1 MAASAATAT
10 YWVES
15 LRVTALPTTVSP
27 FNMSSTVTVA
37 ENPAASRFTPLRIT
51 RRPAG
56 VLRMI
61 SLTVDRAGRVTLS
74 GWGPGSARCG
84 TGRGAWAG
92 AVGTRGMAGADG
104 TGRAAGVRTSGLG
117 AGADV
122 SGDLETVCDVF
133 DGAAAEAP
141 RPPGAEVGVTPPAD

>member
-15 LRVTALPTTVSP
+15 LRITALPTTVSP
-27 FNMSSTVTVA
+27 FNRSSTVTVA
-37 ENPAASRFTPLRIT
+37 ENPAASRLTPLRIT

-61 SLTVDRAGRVTLS
+61 SLTVDAAGRVALS

-84 TGRGAWAG
+84 TGLGAWAG
-92 AVGTRGMAGADG
+92 AAGTRRLAGADG
-104 TGRAAGVRTSGLG
+104 TGRAAGAGISGLG

-122 SGDLETVCDVF
+122 SGDLETVCDAF
-133 DGAAAEAP
+133 AAAAEVP
-141 RPPGAEVGVTPPAD
+141 RPPGAEAGVTPPAG

>member
-37 ENPAASRFTPLRIT
+37 ENPAASRLTPLRIT

-61 SLTVDRAGRVTLS
+61 SLTVDAAGRVALS

-84 TGRGAWAG
+84 TRLGAWAG
-92 AVGTRGMAGADG
+92 AAGGRGVGGADG
-104 TGRAAGVRTSGLG
+104 SGRRARGG
-117 AGADV
+117 A
-122 SGDLETVCDVF
+122 
-133 DGAAAEAP
+133 
-141 RPPGAEVGVTPPAD
+141 

>member
-27 FNMSSTVTVA
+27 SNTSSTVTVA
-37 ENPAASRFTPLRIT
+37 ENPAASRLTPLRIT

-61 SLTVDRAGRVTLS
+61 SFTVDTAGRVALS
-74 GWGPGSARCG
+74 GWGFGSARCG
-84 TGRGAWAG
+84 TGRGAWVG
-92 AVGTRGMAGADG
+92 AARTRGIARAGG
-104 TGRAAGVRTSGLG
+104 TGRAAGARAPGLG
-117 AGADV
+117 AGGGV
-122 SGDLETVCDVF
+122 SGGPENLCDGF
-133 DGAAAEAP
+133 A
-141 RPPGAEVGVTPPAD
+141 R

>member
-27 FNMSSTVTVA
+27 FNTSSTVTVA
-37 ENPAASRFTPLRIT
+37 ENPAASRLTSLRIT

-61 SLTVDRAGRVTLS
+61 SFTVDATGRVGLS
-74 GWGPGSARCG
+74 GCGFDSARCG

-92 AVGTRGMAGADG
+92 AAGTRGMAGADG
-104 TGRAAGVRTSGLG
+104 TGRAAGARTSGLE

-133 DGAAAEAP
+133 AGAATESP
-141 RPPGAEVGVTPPAD
+141 RPPGAEVGVTPLAD